1 MRHSIVEVA
10 TLEDGETERVAFE
23 GETMPL
29 TKVCEKAGFADELA
43 NATKVLRN
51 EVEIPADKLEE
62 ATVRNGDVVFL
73 IPLIE
78 GGNN

>member
-10 TLEDGETERVAFE
+10 TLEDGETKRVAFE
-23 GETMPL
+23 GETKPL
-29 TKVCEKAGFADELA
+29 TEVVDMAGFSLEDAD
-43 NATKVLRN
+43 KVLRN

-73 IPLIE
+73 VPLIE